1 MKIVFIST
9 PNNSEKDVNLI
20 KNLVTKYYGKVRF
33 ITSSDNNNNN
43 FDGSDCLEMLSTVDM
58 AFFALDWQ
66 LSERCIFEHAIC
78 KTLGIEIIRE

>member
-1 MKIVFIST
+1 MKIVFISI
-9 PNNSEKDVNLI
+9 PNDLEKELDRI
-20 KNLVTKYYGKVRF
+20 KNLVTKYYGRVRF
-33 ITSSDNNNNN
+33 ITSSDNNN
-43 FDGSDCLEMLSTVDM
+43 FDESDSLEMLSTVDM

>member
-33 ITSSDNNNNN
+33 ITSSEDCKY
-43 FDGSDCLEMLSTVDM
+43 DESDCLEMLSTVDM

-66 LSERCIFEHAIC
+66 LSERCIFEWEIC
-78 KTLGIEIIRE
+78 KTLGIEIIRD

>member
-9 PNNSEKDVNLI
+9 PNDSEKEVNLI

-33 ITSSDNNNNN
+33 IASFGESD
-43 FDGSDCLEMLSTVDM
+43 FDENDSLEMLSTVDM

>member
-9 PNNSEKDVNLI
+9 PNDPGKDLDRIKELI
-20 KNLVTKYYGKVRF
+20 TSYYGRVRF
-33 ITSSDNNNNN
+33 VTIYSNDN
-43 FDGSDCLEMLSTVDM
+43 FDESDCLEMLSTVDM

-66 LSERCIFEHAIC
+66 LSERCIFEHEIC

>member
-9 PNNSEKDVNLI
+9 PNDSEKEVNLI
-20 KNLVTKYYGKVRF
+20 KNLVTKYCGKVRF
-33 ITSSDNNNNN
+33 IASFGEGD
-43 FDGSDCLEMLSTVDM
+43 FDEADSLEMLSTVDM

-66 LSERCIFEHAIC
+66 LSERCIFEHEIC

>member
-9 PNNSEKDVNLI
+9 PNDPEKEVCLI
-20 KNLVTKYYGKVRF
+20 KELITKYYGRVRF
-33 ITSSDNNNNN
+33 IASSEDCKYDEN
-43 FDGSDCLEMLSTVDM
+43 DCLEMLSTVDM